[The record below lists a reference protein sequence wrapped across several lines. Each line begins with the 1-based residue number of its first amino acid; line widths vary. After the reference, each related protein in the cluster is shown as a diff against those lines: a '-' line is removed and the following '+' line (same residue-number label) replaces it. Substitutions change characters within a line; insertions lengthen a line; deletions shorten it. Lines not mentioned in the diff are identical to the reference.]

1 MKQIKL
7 DKEERELTASYE
19 RGEWRPVKNMPGE
32 IARYKEMAKKSL
44 RKSRRINIRLVEKDL
59 EKIQIYAI
67 REGIPYQTLIS
78 SVLHKYATGQIVK
91 A

>member
-1 MKQIKL
+1 MNQIKL
-7 DKEERELTASYE
+7 DKEEKELSTSYE
-19 RGEWRPVKNMPGE
+19 RGQWRPVKNMSEE
-32 IARYKEMAKKSL
+32 ISRYKELAKKSL

-59 EKIQIYAI
+59 ERIQIYAL

>member
-7 DKEERELTASYE
+7 DKEEREISASYE
-19 RGEWRPVKNMPGE
+19 KGEWRPVKNMPSE
-32 IARYKEMAKKSL
+32 ISRYKEMARKSL

-59 EKIQIYAI
+59 EKIQINAI
-67 REGIPYQTLIS
+67 HEGIPYQTLIS
-78 SVLHKYATGQIVK
+78 SVLHKYAMGKLVE

>member
-7 DKEERELTASYE
+7 DKEEREIAASYE
-19 RGEWRPVKNMPGE
+19 RGEWSPVKNMPGE

>member
-1 MKQIKL
+1 MKQIKFEK
-7 DKEERELTASYE
+7 DERKLAASYD
-19 RGEWRPVKNMPGE
+19 RGEWRPVKNMPVE

-67 REGIPYQTLIS
+67 REGIPYETLIS
-78 SVLHKYATGQIVK
+78 SILHKYATGQVVK

>member
-7 DKEERELTASYE
+7 DKEERELITSYE
-19 RGEWRPVKNMPGE
+19 RGEWHPVNNMTGE

-78 SVLHKYATGQIVK
+78 SVLHKYATGQVVK

>member
-7 DKEERELTASYE
+7 DKEERELLTSYE
-19 RGEWRPVKNMPGE
+19 RGEWRPVRNMPGE
-32 IARYKEMAKKSL
+32 ITRYKEMAKKSL

-59 EKIQIYAI
+59 EKIQIYAL

-78 SVLHKYATGQIVK
+78 SVLHKYAAGQIIK

>member
-7 DKEERELTASYE
+7 DKEERELAVSYE
-19 RGEWRPVKNMPGE
+19 RGEWHPVKNMTGE
-32 IARYKEMAKKSL
+32 IARYKEMAKRSL

-78 SVLHKYATGQIVK
+78 SVLHKYATGQMVK

>member
-1 MKQIKL
+1 MAQLKL
-7 DKEERELTASYE
+7 DKEEREILASYE
-19 RGEWRPVKNMPGE
+19 RGEWRPVKNMAGE
-32 IARYKEMAKKSL
+32 MVRYKEMSKKSL

-59 EKIQIYAI
+59 EKIQINAL

>member
-1 MKQIKL
+1 MKQVKL
-7 DKEERELTASYE
+7 DKEEHGLSGSYE
-19 RGEWRPVKNMPGE
+19 RGEWRPVKNMPAE
-32 IARYKEMAKKSL
+32 IIRYKEMARKSL

-59 EKIQIYAI
+59 EKIQIHAL